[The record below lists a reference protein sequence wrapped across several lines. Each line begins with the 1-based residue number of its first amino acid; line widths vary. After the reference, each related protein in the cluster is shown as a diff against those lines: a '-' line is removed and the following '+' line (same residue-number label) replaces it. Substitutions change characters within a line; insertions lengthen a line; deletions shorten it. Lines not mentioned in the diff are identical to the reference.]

1 MLEHTNVE
9 RISPITEFQQP
20 DDCHL
25 RRQPYLLKR
34 SLRSILFCA
43 LTGVLVAGCVPSL
56 HPFYKQG
63 QGIFDKELVG
73 AWDAERGDA
82 LGRWVFSRH
91 ADEASYRLEYT
102 ADDKT
107 DVFRVRL
114 FQIGNRKYLDL
125 SLSGSDEDFDQF
137 SDFAKTHLFFVH
149 TLGPTQLG
157 RRHRNDFVSRS
168 PMA

>member
-20 DDCHL
+20 DDCQL

-73 AWDAERGDA
+73 AWDPKAAPSPDVGSSPATLMKRPIGWNTPPMTRQTCSVCACSRSATEDIWICRCP
-82 LGRWVFSRH
+82 GR
-91 ADEASYRLEYT
+91 T
-102 ADDKT
+102 KT
-107 DVFRVRL
+107 STDSVIL
-114 FQIGNRKYLDL
+114 
-125 SLSGSDEDFDQF
+125 
-137 SDFAKTHLFFVH
+137 
-149 TLGPTQLG
+149 
-157 RRHRNDFVSRS
+157 RRHICCSFILS
-168 PMA
+168 PNSA